1 MVRLACAYQEIQH
14 YKTAYGLYEK
24 ALRMQLIN
32 INPEDVRGN
41 MKFCMNPV
49 PGVKGLKNF
58 NHSFTHNFI
67 LVRLGG
73 RRMNF
78 LCEDDFLQ
86 LNNILRIMP

>member
-1 MVRLACAYQEIQH
+1 MLCFENASTQYKYLKIRIISLGQH
-14 YKTAYGLYEK
+14 LYYC
-24 ALRMQLIN
+24 LN